1 MKKYAKWVSVLIL
14 TPFLLILLLTVLL
27 YLPPVQNWAVKQ
39 VASYASESTGM
50 DISVEHV
57 QLVFPLKLGVEGVK
71 VLQPVDSLK
80 NSRNLTLRNKKD
92 TVADIQKMVV
102 DVQLLPL
109 FSNQVMVDE
118 LNFTRMKVNTTN
130 FIHEARIKGDV
141 GKLQLVAHGIDLGK
155 ERVNVNDA
163 LIKDARLSVEL
174 SDTVPPDTTPST
186 NFWKINIQKLKLK
199 NTDFT
204 LHMPGDT
211 LQVNAYLGDAL
222 ARTTYLDLYKGL
234 YQIQHLDWKNG
245 RVNYDQ
251 NFERPV
257 PGMDFNHLAFSDMAV
272 KADSFYFCDSR
283 IDVKIQEAK
292 LKEKSGLKINQL
304 YGRFVMDS
312 VKMQLP
318 DLYLRTPVS
327 NLQAS
332 VDFDMNAFAEKNPG
346 KIMARVNGALG
357 RSDLFLLIGDAL
369 PKQMKNRWPYYPMKV
384 EGSFKGN
391 MQRASFSGVKLSLP
405 TVFQLSTDGTIAN
418 LMDMDHLKANVD
430 LQARTYNLGMVTAM
444 LDPSLTQEIRIPS
457 GISING
463 NVKVD
468 GTKYATRLALTEGKG
483 SMKVDA
489 TVDARTRKDGSLDMN
504 SLAYQAKLQASNIQA
519 RHFLPHQDL
528 YTFTGAVE
536 AKGVGTDFLSPRTR
550 LMAKVKVNQ
559 VHYDKYHLHDVLADA
574 QVANGKIHA
583 TLDSKNDLLNG
594 VIAVSALASTKKL
607 QATLVADV
615 RHADMYQLQVT
626 QKPVGVSLCGQ
637 IDIHSDLKDNHKV
650 WASMDDITV
659 RAGDNVYRPVGVN
672 LDVLTTRDT
681 THAIAS
687 CGDFRLN
694 MDAHGGYQMLFDRV
708 VGLQK
713 ELWKQF
719 KNRRIDQVQIRNSF
733 PLGHIYLSTGR
744 DNFISRFIKYMG
756 YDFKSVEM
764 DLNASPL
771 AGLEGYMNID
781 SLVASGIQLDTIR
794 ALVHTQGDTIRYSAR
809 VQNNKHNPQYVF
821 RALVDGEVQE
831 HGSNVKAR
839 IYDAA
844 NKLGVD
850 VGLAAMLQPN
860 GVKLSL
866 IDTHPILGYK
876 EFVANDSNYVM
887 LSDDG
892 RVSADLVLKAAAGNM
907 GMRVYS
913 NDKNE
918 DALQDITVSMSRFN
932 LDKVLSVIPYMPDIT
947 GIMDG
952 DFHVIQTKEEL
963 SVSSNL
969 KIDNL
974 VYEKCP
980 MGDVGSE
987 FVYMPKS
994 DGSHYVDGIL
1004 TYEGEDVATVKGTY
1018 QSEGA
1023 GYLDATVG
1031 LDKIPLHFIN
1041 GFVPDQ
1047 LLGLKGYGEGK
1058 LAVKGALNKPHVEG
1072 EVYLDSAYLISEPY
1086 GISMRFDDDPVRIV
1100 DSKLLFENFM
1110 MYANNESPLNL
1121 QGNLDFSN
1129 VDRMMLD
1136 LRMRAQNFLLID
1148 AKENLRS
1155 EAFGKAYVNFFAM
1168 MKGPLTGLQMR
1179 GKLDVLGNTDM
1190 TYVLRESEL
1199 STDSQLDELVKFT
1212 DFKSGKEET
1221 IVRPAI
1227 EGFDMMLSMSID
1239 ESAHILCALNEEK
1252 TNYID
1257 LMGGGDLQMKYNP
1270 VDNIQ
1275 LTGKYTLNNGAMKYS
1290 LPIIPLKTFT
1300 IQDGSYLEF
1309 TGDPFNPILNITA
1322 TENMKSTVN
1331 EGQGTGRSVDFVC
1344 GVKLTQTLSKPGIQF
1359 IISAPNDMT
1368 MQDEL
1373 NTMSIEERGKIAV
1386 TMLASGM
1393 YLSGGNTSDFSM
1405 NSALS
1410 SFLNSEIN
1418 NIAGSAMRSLGLDL
1432 GMSVDNSTNASGA
1445 LHTDYNF
1452 KFAKRFFN
1460 NRLSFTIGGKV
1471 SSGAEM
1477 ENAGN
1482 NDSFFNN
1489 VELQYRLNE
1498 GASQY
1503 IRAFYNNNTYD
1514 WLEGLVGEYGV
1525 GFMWRRKLQHFK
1537 DIFRFKTE
1545 KQDVPVENVRQ
1556 DTIVRKKM
1564 EDSTSVKPRFFDPL
1578 REKL

>member
-327 NLQAS
+327 NLQVS

-369 PKQMKNRWPYYPMKV
+369 PKQMKNRWPYYPMKL

-550 LMAKVKVNQ
+550 LMAKAKVNQ

-574 QVANGKIHA
+574 QVAM
-583 TLDSKNDLLNG
+583 
-594 VIAVSALASTKKL
+594 
-607 QATLVADV
+607 V
-615 RHADMYQLQVT
+615 R
-626 QKPVGVSLCGQ
+626 
-637 IDIHSDLKDNHKV
+637 
-650 WASMDDITV
+650 
-659 RAGDNVYRPVGVN
+659 
-672 LDVLTTRDT
+672 
-681 THAIAS
+681 
-687 CGDFRLN
+687 
-694 MDAHGGYQMLFDRV
+694 
-708 VGLQK
+708 
-713 ELWKQF
+713 
-719 KNRRIDQVQIRNSF
+719 
-733 PLGHIYLSTGR
+733 
-744 DNFISRFIKYMG
+744 
-756 YDFKSVEM
+756 
-764 DLNASPL
+764 
-771 AGLEGYMNID
+771 
-781 SLVASGIQLDTIR
+781 
-794 ALVHTQGDTIRYSAR
+794 
-809 VQNNKHNPQYVF
+809 
-821 RALVDGEVQE
+821 
-831 HGSNVKAR
+831 
-839 IYDAA
+839 
-844 NKLGVD
+844 
-850 VGLAAMLQPN
+850 
-860 GVKLSL
+860 
-866 IDTHPILGYK
+866 
-876 EFVANDSNYVM
+876 
-887 LSDDG
+887 
-892 RVSADLVLKAAAGNM
+892 
-907 GMRVYS
+907 
-913 NDKNE
+913 
-918 DALQDITVSMSRFN
+918 
-932 LDKVLSVIPYMPDIT
+932 YMP
-947 GIMDG
+947 
-952 DFHVIQTKEEL
+952 
-963 SVSSNL
+963 
-969 KIDNL
+969 
-974 VYEKCP
+974 
-980 MGDVGSE
+980 
-987 FVYMPKS
+987 
-994 DGSHYVDGIL
+994 
-1004 TYEGEDVATVKGTY
+1004 
-1018 QSEGA
+1018 
-1023 GYLDATVG
+1023 
-1031 LDKIPLHFIN
+1031 
-1041 GFVPDQ
+1041 
-1047 LLGLKGYGEGK
+1047 
-1058 LAVKGALNKPHVEG
+1058 
-1072 EVYLDSAYLISEPY
+1072 
-1086 GISMRFDDDPVRIV
+1086 RW
-1100 DSKLLFENFM
+1100 
-1110 MYANNESPLNL
+1110 
-1121 QGNLDFSN
+1121 
-1129 VDRMMLD
+1129 
-1136 LRMRAQNFLLID
+1136 
-1148 AKENLRS
+1148 
-1155 EAFGKAYVNFFAM
+1155 
-1168 MKGPLTGLQMR
+1168 
-1179 GKLDVLGNTDM
+1179 
-1190 TYVLRESEL
+1190 
-1199 STDSQLDELVKFT
+1199 
-1212 DFKSGKEET
+1212 
-1221 IVRPAI
+1221 IVR
-1227 EGFDMMLSMSID
+1227 
-1239 ESAHILCALNEEK
+1239 
-1252 TNYID
+1252 
-1257 LMGGGDLQMKYNP
+1257 
-1270 VDNIQ
+1270 
-1275 LTGKYTLNNGAMKYS
+1275 
-1290 LPIIPLKTFT
+1290 T
-1300 IQDGSYLEF
+1300 I
-1309 TGDPFNPILNITA
+1309 
-1322 TENMKSTVN
+1322 
-1331 EGQGTGRSVDFVC
+1331 C
-1344 GVKLTQTLSKPGIQF
+1344 
-1359 IISAPNDMT
+1359 
-1368 MQDEL
+1368 
-1373 NTMSIEERGKIAV
+1373 
-1386 TMLASGM
+1386 
-1393 YLSGGNTSDFSM
+1393 
-1405 NSALS
+1405 
-1410 SFLNSEIN
+1410 
-1418 NIAGSAMRSLGLDL
+1418 
-1432 GMSVDNSTNASGA
+1432 
-1445 LHTDYNF
+1445 
-1452 KFAKRFFN
+1452 
-1460 NRLSFTIGGKV
+1460 
-1471 SSGAEM
+1471 
-1477 ENAGN
+1477 
-1482 NDSFFNN
+1482 
-1489 VELQYRLNE
+1489 
-1498 GASQY
+1498 
-1503 IRAFYNNNTYD
+1503 
-1514 WLEGLVGEYGV
+1514 
-1525 GFMWRRKLQHFK
+1525 
-1537 DIFRFKTE
+1537 
-1545 KQDVPVENVRQ
+1545 
-1556 DTIVRKKM
+1556 
-1564 EDSTSVKPRFFDPL
+1564 
-1578 REKL
+1578 